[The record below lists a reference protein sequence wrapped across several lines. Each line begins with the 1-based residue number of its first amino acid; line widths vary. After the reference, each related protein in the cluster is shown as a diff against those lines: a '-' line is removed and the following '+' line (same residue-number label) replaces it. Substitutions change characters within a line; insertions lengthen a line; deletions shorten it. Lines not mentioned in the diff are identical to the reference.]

1 MTSFNS
7 DELLRRFTD
16 RTIGGDVELS
26 MARLAQ
32 APIPAGVKAYLRA
45 HLRERLRDEIGRT
58 ESFSRVRTL
67 SPSAARLEHLFIE
80 HAADAYVY
88 GREAFQAD
96 LENAVHFTENYVCR
110 PRWTLTSFLF
120 HTKDA
125 IPVEELFA
133 KLEYVTD
140 YVYIPQL
147 LRRTL
152 STRGIGEIDRAA
164 CTELIR
170 KIDAAVIHEHAPR
183 ELAALA
189 RPLFEFFTASDPDG
203 SGEIPV
209 RPVLLFFEDK
219 ELGSLK
225 DYISGICHFRNREC
239 ITPEELAALCD
250 DFLTG
255 GKDVPPANEAVAL
268 PVEESCAA
276 APVVAGEEK
285 TAMDPAVGSM
295 GEVSGDTMDVVALVP
310 HDGPEPAKQEEP
322 PVSASGAPGAP
333 GRELFI
339 GDPGMDM
346 QAEAFVPDVSI
357 TPETEEESEVQL
369 ELPLAP
375 LPPVQ
380 LPDLTRIITP
390 DQRKRFIAVL
400 CDRDA
405 DFYDLVIARLN
416 EIHAWQDATGYV
428 RELFEINSIDP
439 FRDEAIE
446 FTDIVQQ
453 RFVTGTG
460 PTT

>member
-1 MTSFNS
+1 MTSFDS
-7 DELLRRFTD
+7 DELLRRFTEL
-16 RTIGGDVELS
+16 TIGADEEIPV
-26 MARLAQ
+26 ARVVQ

-45 HLRERLRDEIGRT
+45 HLRERLSDELRRT

-88 GREAFQAD
+88 GRAAFQAD

-133 KLEYVTD
+133 KLEYITE
-140 YVYIPQL
+140 YAYLPQL

-152 STRGIGEIDRAA
+152 ATREMKEIDRAA

-170 KIDAAVIHEHAPR
+170 KIDAAVVHEHAPR

-189 RPLFEFFTASDPDG
+189 RPLFEFFGTCDPTG
-203 SGEIPV
+203 NLEIPV

-219 ELGSLK
+219 ELNSLQ

-255 GKDVPPANEAVAL
+255 GKDVPPANEIVEIPSQESFAAVVAVQEQANGDPAAEAGVDAL
-268 PVEESCAA
+268 DDGDRVEEEIDGGLEGETQEPAPGA
-276 APVVAGEEK
+276 AP
-285 TAMDPAVGSM
+285 
-295 GEVSGDTMDVVALVP
+295 
-310 HDGPEPAKQEEP
+310 
-322 PVSASGAPGAP
+322 GAPGEP

-339 GDPGMDM
+339 SDPGMDV
-346 QAEAFVPDVSI
+346 QATAFVPETNELFV
-357 TPETEEESEVQL
+357 TEEGPEEQL
-369 ELPLAP
+369 ELPLP
-375 LPPVQ
+375 LPPPVR
-380 LPDLTRIITP
+380 LPDLTHIITP
-390 DQRKRFIAVL
+390 DQRKRFITVL
-400 CDRDA
+400 CDRDRE
-405 DFYDLVIARLN
+405 FYDLVIARLN
-416 EIHAWQDATGYV
+416 EMRKWPDAAGYV

-453 RFVTGTG
+453 RFATGTG
-460 PTT
+460 TTI